1 MKLIKKGV
9 SLVLNFCW
17 HVNMYKTIFVGICQC
32 IDPYY
37 IRYSLKMNID
47 HFMACIKKS
56 IIFVSYYLVIRILI
70 SELWIASIIT
80 YLHTISKQIAFLQV
94 IR

>member
-37 IRYSLKMNID
+37 IRYSLKMKID
-47 HFMACIKKS
+47 HFMACIEKS
-56 IIFVSYYLVIRILI
+56 FILVIRILI
-70 SELWIASIIT
+70 IYIDRR
-80 YLHTISKQIAFLQV
+80 TISKQIAFLQV
-94 IR
+94 IT

>member
-37 IRYSLKMNID
+37 KRYSLKMKND

-56 IIFVSYYLVIRILI
+56 IILVIRILI
-70 SELWIASIIT
+70 TELWIANIIGT
-80 YLHTISKQIAFLQV
+80 VHTHSMETHSMEKV
-94 IR
+94 P